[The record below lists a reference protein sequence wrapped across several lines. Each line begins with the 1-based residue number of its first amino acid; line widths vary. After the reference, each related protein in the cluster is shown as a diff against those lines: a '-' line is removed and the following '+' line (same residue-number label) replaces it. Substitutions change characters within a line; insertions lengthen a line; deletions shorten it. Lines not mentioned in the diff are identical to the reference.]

1 MTKMGIV
8 NISEDEKKELMANVG
23 NRTTDLRTI
32 VQEVSNYFESNKKA
46 KELVYD
52 VSSYCSQEPEP
63 DRMHKAKLIASGL
76 QKYTKIWAKAV
87 SKTTN
92 QGLRFYI
99 IMDKTKEIAQPS
111 QLIGKRKT
119 VKA

>member
-1 MTKMGIV
+1 MGIV

-23 NRTTDLRTI
+23 NRSTDLRSI
-32 VQEVSNYFESNKKA
+32 VMEVNNYFESNKKS

-52 VSSYCSQEPEP
+52 VTSYCSQEPEP
-63 DRMHKAKLIASGL
+63 DRMHKARLIASGL
-76 QKYTKIWAKAV
+76 QKYTKIWSKAV
-87 SKTTN
+87 SKSTS
-92 QGLRFYI
+92 QGIRFYVV
-99 IMDKTKEIAQPS
+99 MDKTKEIAQPT